1 MLAKV
6 KLALRIATNEYDT
19 ELTALINAAK
29 VDLQIAGVI
38 LPTTLD
44 EIVEEAIKTYCKIHF
59 LDLTDGEYKRLKD
72 SYDEQKAQL
81 YTATGYTNWGTV

>member
-6 KLALRIATNEYDT
+6 KMALRIATNEYDT

-59 LDLTDGEYKRLKD
+59 LDLTDGEYNRLKD